1 MHKLVTSFLFGGWVI
16 TTLTMGYF
24 RNEFKESEARNQL
37 MLETVVATSSIVIL
51 QGIEIEE
58 LKAKMSKLNGIRTIY

>member
-1 MHKLVTSFLFGGWVI
+1 MHKLVTGFLFGGWVI

-58 LKAKMSKLNGIRTIY
+58 LKAKMSKLNGIRTTY

>member
-1 MHKLVTSFLFGGWVI
+1 MHKLVTGFLFGGWVI

-58 LKAKMSKLNGIRTIY
+58 LKTKMSKLNGIRTTY